1 MPRYFTRIF
10 ARGNNEHVNFNALAL
25 ASASNVALCTCNDLS
40 RPDSRRLGDAVSC
53 CFASVVGIVVASVP
67 AGFALSPA
75 FLSLLLL
82 LLLLLFFLFGF
93 NKDGLFGLLL
103 GSEDPAFSRRA
114 SDPPDEFCCC
124 ISKFVVYVKS
134 DSLAFFGML
143 FSRCILSTVALT
155 PLPSSFSVG
164 FIFSDRM

>member
-40 RPDSRRLGDAVSC
+40 RPDSRRLGDAVSR
-53 CFASVVGIVVASVP
+53 CFASVVVIVVASVP

-75 FLSLLLL
+75 FLSFLLLL
-82 LLLLLFFLFGF
+82 VLLFLFGF

-103 GSEDPAFSRRA
+103 GSEDPPFCCCA

-134 DSLAFFGML
+134 DSLVFFGML
-143 FSRCILSTVALT
+143 LFFCCISSTVALT
-155 PLPSSFSVG
+155 PLPSSFSIV
-164 FIFSDRM
+164 IISDRM